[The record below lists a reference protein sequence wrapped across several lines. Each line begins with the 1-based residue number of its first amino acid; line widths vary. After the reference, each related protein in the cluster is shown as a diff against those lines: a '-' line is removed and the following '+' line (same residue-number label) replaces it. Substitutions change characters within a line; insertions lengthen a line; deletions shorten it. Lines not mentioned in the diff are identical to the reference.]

1 MEPQF
6 VMSKNQIGEMRKNA
20 EQKREEKAIKK
31 RDARFRLKRAQNI
44 EGKEGHK
51 DLLEEIDLSDIEMM
65 TFTQDDLSNYLLNE
79 DKNETYNPD
88 LTYLTLDYQFLDN
101 KPNTSQYQNTS
112 NHQNSFEEFK
122 HSFNSIEETNQDDQN
137 SDNDDNSLLE
147 LIESVLN

>member
-20 EQKREEKAIKK
+20 EQKREEKANKK
-31 RDARFRLKRAQNI
+31 RDARLKRAQNI

-65 TFTQDDLSNYLLNE
+65 TFTQDDLSNHLLNE
-79 DKNETYNPD
+79 DKNETNNPD

-101 KPNTSQYQNTS
+101 KPNTSQYQNIS
-112 NHQNSFEEFK
+112 NHQSSFEEFNE
-122 HSFNSIEETNQDDQN
+122 SFNSIEETNQIDQN
-137 SDNDDNSLLE
+137 SDNDDNILSE

>member
-20 EQKREEKAIKK
+20 EQKREEKANKK
-31 RDARFRLKRAQNI
+31 RDARLKRAQNI

-88 LTYLTLDYQFLDN
+88 LTYLTLEYQFLDN

-112 NHQNSFEEFK
+112 NHQSSFEEFNQ
-122 HSFNSIEETNQDDQN
+122 SFNSIEETNQIDQN
-137 SDNDDNSLLE
+137 SDNDDNILSE

>member
-1 MEPQF
+1 MEPQY
-6 VMSKNQIGEMRKNA
+6 VMSKNQIEEMRKNA

-31 RDARFRLKRAQNI
+31 RDARLKRAQNI

-65 TFTQDDLSNYLLNE
+65 TFTQDDLSNYLLHEN
-79 DKNETYNPD
+79 KNETNNPE

-101 KPNTSQYQNTS
+101 TPNTSQSS
-112 NHQNSFEEFK
+112 N
-122 HSFNSIEETNQDDQN
+122 
-137 SDNDDNSLLE
+137 NDDNILLE